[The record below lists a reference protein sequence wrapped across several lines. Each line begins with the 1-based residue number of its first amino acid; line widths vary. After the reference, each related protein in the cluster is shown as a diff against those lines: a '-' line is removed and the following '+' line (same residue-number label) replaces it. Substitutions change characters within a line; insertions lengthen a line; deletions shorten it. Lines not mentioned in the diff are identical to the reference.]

1 MGKGSHSVWDELS
14 NTSASHLLMAL
25 IKEQGWPTN
34 APGRGHAEGD
44 PGKVLF
50 AKVEAG
56 SPSPKATQYKCR
68 DYLIKKV

>member
-50 AKVEAG
+50 AK
-56 SPSPKATQYKCR
+56 YKCR